1 MSTRRKRKTVHVPNT
16 RASDELGSGSV
27 VEIVS
32 QVEQALTPGFVA
44 AGRGKEVES
53 IIRYLKDIARALAD
67 GSLDRQT
74 FKHEF
79 NAKWSTLDDIAAAV
93 FTDAHTVSMMEGVRQ
108 EVRKVRHAI
117 RKTQREDPNLEL
129 ELNKMVALFEDGSVR
144 RLAAAGNAILAEMRN
159 DASLGEVSSRLQA
172 AVEEL
177 WQIQTLVSCRRRFE
191 SVKAQMK
198 QQLGEALGRTRRRGA
213 TVSHTRSQLQ
223 VSQAITTDLKRR
235 SRELVTLSVAH
246 YEDVPVH
253 VDPRL
258 EELREK
264 NAKLREEVG
273 NAKTAVAMAE
283 EKLVRLQRSIAK
295 ERLSLRNRR
304 GEEAAQRHVTQFES
318 LKSQLVMMQREFNEQ
333 LTREEKK
340 RGELECLREQIQKRD
355 QSLLAIINELN
366 SDAQRAKDLIEMQ
379 SAFKTDGVAREC
391 AEVIEET
398 KSEIE
403 AMRAK
408 DITRFE
414 NHIVK
419 LLEAEQAKL
428 STCEKKRDAIKED
441 LDDAKEARHI
451 RIEKLQQTLQELT
464 LASNAVSLA
473 EETAARF
480 ALEIARCQKQ
490 QHTVETQQ
498 AKKGKQLSRLQ
509 AKKPRTSGVVLITSL
524 EEIQTKTTQYFP
536 SIGQLMN
543 EYYETVEKYKSLSE
557 RRARLL
563 NSNDLLFH
571 AIIPSEQWE
580 RLTDARESQNQFIQ
594 TSLRSL
600 IQMEL
605 AEGRVPIDDETLP
618 TKLSRLDRDATQ
630 AFTTAYANPQFA
642 KYDTLKRE
650 LQSLQKQNKEL
661 TASITSLLADLDS

>member
-16 RASDELGSGSV
+16 RASDELGSGNV

-32 QVEQALTPGFVA
+32 QVEQTLKPGFVA

-53 IIRYLKDIARALAD
+53 IMRYLKDIARALAD

-93 FTDAHTVSMMEGVRQ
+93 FTDAQTVSMMERVRH

-117 RKTQREDPNLEL
+117 RKMQREDAKLEL
-129 ELNKMVALFEDGSVR
+129 ELNEMVSLFEDGSVR

-159 DASLGEVSSRLQA
+159 DVSLEDVRSRLQA

-177 WQIQTLVSCRRRFE
+177 GQIQALVSCRRKFE
-191 SVKAQMK
+191 SVKARMK
-198 QQLGEALGRTRRRGA
+198 QQLGEALGRTRTRGA
-213 TVSHTRSQLQ
+213 TVSHRLQ
-223 VSQAITTDLKRR
+223 VSQAVATDLKRR

-246 YEDVPVH
+246 YEDMPVQ
-253 VDPRL
+253 VDPKL
-258 EELREK
+258 KELREK

-273 NAKTAVAMAE
+273 NARTAVAMAE

-304 GEEAAQRHVTQFES
+304 GEEVVQRHVKQFET
-318 LKSQLVMMQREFNEQ
+318 LKSQLVTMQREFNEQ
-333 LTREEKK
+333 LNREEEK
-340 RGELECLREQIQKRD
+340 RGELERLREQIQKRD
-355 QSLLAIINELN
+355 QSLLVMINELN

-379 SAFKTDGVAREC
+379 SAFKTDGLARDC

-403 AMRAK
+403 AMKAK
-408 DITRFE
+408 DVTRFE
-414 NHIVK
+414 NHLVK
-419 LLEAEQAKL
+419 LLEAEQARL
-428 STCEKKRDAIKED
+428 RTCEKKRDAIKED

-464 LASNAVSLA
+464 LASNAVSMA

-480 ALEIARCQKQ
+480 ALETARCQKQ

-509 AKKPRTSGVVLITSL
+509 PKKPRTSGVVLITSL

-563 NSNDLLFH
+563 NSDDLLFH

-580 RLTDARESQNQFIQ
+580 RLTDAQESQNQFIQ
-594 TSLRSL
+594 TSLRAL

-618 TKLSRLDRDATQ
+618 TKLRRLDRDATQ
-630 AFTTAYANPQFA
+630 AFTAAYANPQFA

-650 LQSLQKQNKEL
+650 LLSLQKQNKEL